1 MGKEIDDIE
10 FDDLLADKRHKE
22 ITGRLGKL
30 VEALNK
36 PEKEKDDKAIVDA
49 IKKQGESLDKVA
61 AAIANQPKPEK
72 SEVKVEVNNQ
82 EILPLLREIKEGNE
96 KLLQAI
102 ENRNLVE
109 SFDFQYD
116 NWGSIKTAKVNYKNQ
131 IPKPKYQ
138 A

>member
-1 MGKEIDDIE
+1 MLDEIEDDDE
-10 FDDLLADKRHKE
+10 QFFAEELRAKQHKE
-22 ITGRLGKL
+22 QMGVLKGIATL
-30 VEALNK
+30 LNK
-36 PEKEKDDKAIVDA
+36 PEKEKEDKAIVDA

-61 AAIANQPKPEK
+61 AAIQNQPKPE
-72 SEVKVEVNNQ
+72 VKVELSNK
-82 EILPLLREIKEGNE
+82 EILPLLKEIKEGND
-96 KLLQAI
+96 KLLKAI
-102 ENRNLVE
+102 ENKNVVE